1 MRKIIL
7 NLAVSLDG
15 FIEGPKGEYDWCF
28 SDQDYGMSEFLE
40 QIDCLL
46 MGRKSYE
53 TLREAVSK
61 AGPDSGGDPFAGKHK
76 YIVSSKLESV
86 QTGETVIAGDFKAA
100 IARLKNE
107 DGKGGDGKNIWL
119 FGGAQLTDALLQE
132 KLVDEFQ
139 VSVHPLL
146 LGAGT
151 RLFRQLDSR
160 VPLELAG
167 CKQYDSGLV
176 QLSYRCRW

>member
-15 FIEGPKGEYDWCF
+15 FIEGPGGEYDWCF
-28 SDQDYGMSEFLE
+28 ADQDYGMAEFLE

-46 MGRKSYE
+46 MGRKSYQ
-53 TLREAVSK
+53 TLRES
-61 AGPDSGGDPFAGKHK
+61 GSDSGADPFAGKHK

-86 QTGETVIAGDFKAA
+86 RTGETVITGDFKAA

-107 DGKGGDGKNIWL
+107 DGKGGNIWL
-119 FGGAQLTDALLQE
+119 FGGAQLTDALLQA